1 MSNKTDVLSF
11 DELARFYGLSLMTWD
26 EDNYASEI
34 LSENNQRIDLKLST
48 IFNKIHE
55 HLEDSELTDS
65 DVFDKLESLRV
76 VARFDKELAKTSPK
90 MLKVIDGYISYLQ
103 ESLK

>member
-1 MSNKTDVLSF
+1 MKI
-11 DELARFYGLSLMTWD
+11 
-26 EDNYASEI
+26 SEV

-48 IFNKIHE
+48 IFDTIHAY
-55 HLEDSELTDS
+55 LEDSELTDS

-76 VARFDKELAKTSPK
+76 TACFDKELVKTSPK

-103 ESLK
+103 ESLV

>member
-1 MSNKTDVLSF
+1 MKI
-11 DELARFYGLSLMTWD
+11 
-26 EDNYASEI
+26 SEV

-48 IFNKIHE
+48 IFNKINE
-55 HLEDSELTDS
+55 YLEDSELTDS

-76 VARFDKELAKTSPK
+76 ISCFDKELVKTSPK

>member
-1 MSNKTDVLSF
+1 MKI
-11 DELARFYGLSLMTWD
+11 
-26 EDNYASEI
+26 SEI

-48 IFNKIHE
+48 VFNKIHGY
-55 HLEDSELTDS
+55 LEDSELTDS

-76 VARFDKELAKTSPK
+76 VACFDNELVKTSPK

-103 ESLK
+103 ESLQ

>member
-1 MSNKTDVLSF
+1 MKI
-11 DELARFYGLSLMTWD
+11 
-26 EDNYASEI
+26 SEV

-55 HLEDSELTDS
+55 YLEDSELTDS

-76 VARFDKELAKTSPK
+76 VACFDKELVVTSPK

-103 ESLK
+103 ESLQ

>member
-1 MSNKTDVLSF
+1 MKI
-11 DELARFYGLSLMTWD
+11 
-26 EDNYASEI
+26 SEI

-48 IFNKIHE
+48 IFNKIHAY
-55 HLEDSELTDS
+55 LEDSELTDS

-76 VARFDKELAKTSPK
+76 VACFDKELVVTSPK

-103 ESLK
+103 ESL

>member
-1 MSNKTDVLSF
+1 MKI
-11 DELARFYGLSLMTWD
+11 
-26 EDNYASEI
+26 SEI

-48 IFNKIHE
+48 TFNKIHE
-55 HLEDSELTDS
+55 YLEDSELTDS

-76 VARFDKELAKTSPK
+76 VACFDKELVVTSPK

-103 ESLK
+103 ESLV

>member
-1 MSNKTDVLSF
+1 MKI
-11 DELARFYGLSLMTWD
+11 
-26 EDNYASEI
+26 SEI
-34 LSENNQRIDLKLST
+34 LSESNQRIDLKLST
-48 IFNKIHE
+48 IFDKIHE
-55 HLEDSELTDS
+55 YLEDSELTDS

-76 VARFDKELAKTSPK
+76 VACFDKELVVTSPK

>member
-1 MSNKTDVLSF
+1 MKI
-11 DELARFYGLSLMTWD
+11 
-26 EDNYASEI
+26 SEI

-55 HLEDSELTDS
+55 YLEDSELTDS

-76 VARFDKELAKTSPK
+76 ESCFDKELVVTSPK
-90 MLKVIDGYISYLQ
+90 MLKVIDEYISNLQ
-103 ESLK
+103 ETL

>member
-1 MSNKTDVLSF
+1 MKI
-11 DELARFYGLSLMTWD
+11 
-26 EDNYASEI
+26 SEI
-34 LSENNQRIDLKLST
+34 LSENNQRIDLKLSN

-55 HLEDSELTDS
+55 YLEDSELTDS

-76 VARFDKELAKTSPK
+76 VACFDKELVVTSPK

-103 ESLK
+103 ESL

>member
-1 MSNKTDVLSF
+1 MKI
-11 DELARFYGLSLMTWD
+11 
-26 EDNYASEI
+26 SEI

-48 IFNKIHE
+48 TFNKIHE
-55 HLEDSELTDS
+55 YLEDSGLTDS

-76 VARFDKELAKTSPK
+76 VACFDKELVVTSPK

-103 ESLK
+103 ESLQ

>member
-1 MSNKTDVLSF
+1 MKI
-11 DELARFYGLSLMTWD
+11 
-26 EDNYASEI
+26 SEV

-48 IFNKIHE
+48 IFDKIHAY
-55 HLEDSELTDS
+55 LEDSELTDS

-76 VARFDKELAKTSPK
+76 VACFDKELVVTSPK

-103 ESLK
+103 ESL

>member
-1 MSNKTDVLSF
+1 MKI
-11 DELARFYGLSLMTWD
+11 
-26 EDNYASEI
+26 SEI

-48 IFNKIHE
+48 IFNKIHAY
-55 HLEDSELTDS
+55 LEDSELTDS
-65 DVFDKLESLRV
+65 DVFDKLESLRAMV
-76 VARFDKELAKTSPK
+76 CFDKELVKTSPK

>member
-1 MSNKTDVLSF
+1 MSSKTDVLSF
-11 DELARFYGLSLMTWD
+11 DELARFHGLSLMKWD
-26 EDNYASEI
+26 EDNYVSEI

-76 VARFDKELAKTSPK
+76 VACFDKELVKTSPK

>member
-1 MSNKTDVLSF
+1 MKI
-11 DELARFYGLSLMTWD
+11 
-26 EDNYASEI
+26 SEI

-48 IFNKIHE
+48 IFNEIDAYV
-55 HLEDSELTDS
+55 EDSELTDS

-76 VARFDKELAKTSPK
+76 VVCFDKELVVTSPK

-103 ESLK
+103 ESLQ

>member
-1 MSNKTDVLSF
+1 MKI
-11 DELARFYGLSLMTWD
+11 
-26 EDNYASEI
+26 SEI

-48 IFNKIHE
+48 IFDKIHAY
-55 HLEDSELTDS
+55 LEDSELTDS
-65 DVFDKLESLRV
+65 DVFDRLESLR
-76 VARFDKELAKTSPK
+76 AMTCFDKELVVTSPK

>member
-1 MSNKTDVLSF
+1 MKI
-11 DELARFYGLSLMTWD
+11 
-26 EDNYASEI
+26 SEV

-76 VARFDKELAKTSPK
+76 VVCFDKELVKTS
-90 MLKVIDGYISYLQ
+90 GYTKRI
-103 ESLK
+103 

>member
-1 MSNKTDVLSF
+1 MKI
-11 DELARFYGLSLMTWD
+11 
-26 EDNYASEI
+26 SEV
-34 LSENNQRIDLKLST
+34 LSENNQRIDLKLSN

-55 HLEDSELTDS
+55 YLEDSELTDS

-76 VARFDKELAKTSPK
+76 EARFDKELAKTSPK

>member
-1 MSNKTDVLSF
+1 MKI
-11 DELARFYGLSLMTWD
+11 
-26 EDNYASEI
+26 SEI

-55 HLEDSELTDS
+55 YLEDSELTDS

-76 VARFDKELAKTSPK
+76 VACFDKELVVTSPK

-103 ESLK
+103 ERKTSGFSPRI

>member
-1 MSNKTDVLSF
+1 MKI
-11 DELARFYGLSLMTWD
+11 
-26 EDNYASEI
+26 SEI
-34 LSENNQRIDLKLST
+34 ISENNQRIDLKLST
-48 IFNKIHE
+48 IFNKIHAY
-55 HLEDSELTDS
+55 LEDSELTDS

-76 VARFDKELAKTSPK
+76 VACFDKELVVTSPK

>member
-1 MSNKTDVLSF
+1 MKI
-11 DELARFYGLSLMTWD
+11 
-26 EDNYASEI
+26 SEI

-48 IFNKIHE
+48 IFNKIHGC
-55 HLEDSELTDS
+55 LEDSELTDS

-76 VARFDKELAKTSPK
+76 EAYFDKELVKTSPM

-103 ESLK
+103 ESLQ